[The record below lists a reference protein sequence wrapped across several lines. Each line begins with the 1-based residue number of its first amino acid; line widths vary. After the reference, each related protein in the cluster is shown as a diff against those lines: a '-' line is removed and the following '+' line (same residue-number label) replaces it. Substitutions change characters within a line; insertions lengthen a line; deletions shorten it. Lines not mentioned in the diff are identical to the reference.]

1 MKLRRTSDGQLGI
14 SIKGGRD
21 HNLPILVSKVCRFE
35 EDDHL
40 YIGDAIVKVNDNFL
54 TSVTHDE
61 AINILRNA
69 GSEVTLTVKHYKS
82 AAPFLLKN
90 VRQFIPDVD
99 QASSTPL
106 GKKIHNVWE
115 SLKSFNFGAKKNC
128 EKQNKIS
135 HFGVKSQKM
144 RHLW

>member
-99 QASSTPL
+99 QATSTPS
-106 GKKIHNVWE
+106 GKKKFQF
-115 SLKSFNFGAKKNC
+115 SRQKSRIQPQLQRF
-128 EKQNKIS
+128 EKQNT
-135 HFGVKSQKM
+135 F
-144 RHLW
+144 

>member
-99 QASSTPL
+99 QATSTPS
-106 GKKIHNVWE
+106 GKKIPKI
-115 SLKSFNFGAKKNC
+115 LKSFNFHAKIQEYNLQLQRF
-128 EKQNKIS
+128 EKQNT
-135 HFGVKSQKM
+135 F
-144 RHLW
+144 